1 MISLHLSPRLST
13 LSLAVFG
20 LLAGNAAAVEYQI
33 DPVHSEVMFRIKHM
47 GLSTVSG
54 RFDQISGS
62 FDLDAKNIGNT
73 KGSANIPV
81 ASINTNNAKRD
92 GHLKGDDFF
101 GADKFPEIKFVSKSV
116 KNVNMTDT
124 TCDLIGD
131 LTMRDVTKEITLKI
145 KGNGLGKDDWGNE
158 RAAFHASGK
167 INRQDFNLKFN
178 KLVEATGAMMV
189 SDNVDIDLNFEGTRP
204 LAAPAAPAKPAAK
217 EVKKK

>member
-1 MISLHLSPRLST
+1 MISFHCASRLST

-20 LLAGNAAAVEYQI
+20 LLAGAASAAEYQI
-33 DPVHSEVMFRIKHM
+33 DPTHSEVNFRVKHM

-62 FDLDAKNIGNT
+62 FDVDPKNLAAS
-73 KGSANIPV
+73 KGSATIPV

-101 GADKFPEIKFVSKSV
+101 AADKFPEIKFVSKSV
-116 KNVNMTDT
+116 KNVNMADT
-124 TCDLIGD
+124 TCDLVGD

-178 KLVEATGAMMV
+178 KLVEATGAVMV
-189 SDNVDIDLNFEGTRP
+189 SDMVDLDLNFEGTRP
-204 LAAPAAPAKPAAK
+204 AAPAAPAKPAAK